1 MLHIEYTY
9 LFPHGKAN
17 RLNFAAM
24 SAKKTV
30 VSARIASRPSVV
42 GMKSGE
48 TAPTKNFPSNVP
60 SGLQTCERA
69 RALSQLASRA
79 LSSCLRPRCVAY
91 VYPFSTCGVD
101 VSGCVELYT
110 VGNAGVY
117 VREHPT
123 VGESVGFRVD
133 VVRVA
138 VMPRPS
144 A

>member
-1 MLHIEYTY
+1 MLHIEAGYS
-9 LFPHGKAN
+9 FAHGKAT
-17 RLNFAAM
+17 RLNVAAM
-24 SAKKTV
+24 SAKKMV
-30 VSARIASRPSVV
+30 VSARITSRPSVV

-48 TAPTKNFPSNVP
+48 TAPTKNFPSKVP
-60 SGLQTCERA
+60 SGLQTCECP

-79 LSSCLRPRCVAY
+79 SSSLPRCVTCL
-91 VYPFSTCGVD
+91 YPFSTCGVD
-101 VSGCVELYT
+101 VSGCVKLYT
-110 VGNAGVY
+110 VSDAGVY